1 MNIYFIY
8 IFFHKNDSL
17 NSLNYIITEFEMSKK
32 HHFLNAL
39 IISRKTRY

>member
-8 IFFHKNDSL
+8 IFFHKNDL
-17 NSLNYIITEFEMSKK
+17 LNYIITEFEMSKK

>member
-8 IFFHKNDSL
+8 IFFHKND
-17 NSLNYIITEFEMSKK
+17 SLNYIITEFEMSKK